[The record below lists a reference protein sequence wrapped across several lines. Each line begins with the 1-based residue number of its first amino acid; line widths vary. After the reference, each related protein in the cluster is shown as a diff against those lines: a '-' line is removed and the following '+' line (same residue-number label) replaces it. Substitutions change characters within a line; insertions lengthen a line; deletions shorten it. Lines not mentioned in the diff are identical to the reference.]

1 MTTRKLYVGPPHFK
15 NLKKQIISGLNTTIY
30 QSFKDILDYSVENS
44 NIINIDI
51 KYTDDAKTEIDY
63 IKIKDNTKEG
73 FINIEKEGSEN
84 PLNFACININHTKDN
99 SESTFGSGLKT
110 ALVGICN
117 VAEIISKV
125 VNEDT

>member
-51 KYTDDAKTEIDY
+51 
-63 IKIKDNTKEG
+63 
-73 FINIEKEGSEN
+73 
-84 PLNFACININHTKDN
+84 NINDIITN
-99 SESTFGSGLKT
+99 ITNMTLT
-110 ALVGICN
+110 I
-117 VAEIISKV
+117 EIVDILLFSQIKYFIL
-125 VNEDT
+125 TLY